1 MRLLLDTHL
10 LLWWVTDSRDLGRE
24 ARALIADPY
33 NAVFVST
40 VSLWEIW
47 LKHSIGKL
55 RVPPNFDERLSGESF
70 EILPLSGA
78 HARKVA
84 ELPWLHRDPFD
95 RMLVTQAAYEK
106 LLLLTADKQL
116 GEYGK
121 MARVVD

>member
-1 MRLLLDTHL
+1 MLLR
-10 LLWWVTDSRDLGRE
+10 WVTDSRDLGRE
-24 ARALIADPY
+24 ARALIADPN

-55 RVPPNFDERLSGESF
+55 RLPPNFDERLSGESF

>member
-24 ARALIADPY
+24 ARALIADPN
-33 NAVFVST
+33 NAIFVST

-55 RVPPNFDERLSGESF
+55 RVPPDFDKRLAGESF
-70 EILPLSGA
+70 EILPLNGV
-78 HARKVA
+78 HARTVA

-95 RMLVTQAAYEK
+95 RMLVAQAAHEK
-106 LLLLTADKQL
+106 LLLLTTDGRVGA
-116 GEYGK
+116 YGK
-121 MARVVD
+121 MVRVVD

>member
-1 MRLLLDTHL
+1 MRLLVDTPL

-24 ARALIADPY
+24 ARALIADPH
-33 NAVFVST
+33 NAIFVST

-55 RVPPNFDERLSGESF
+55 RVPPDFDERLAGESF
-70 EILPLSGA
+70 EILRLSGA

-95 RMLVTQAAYEK
+95 RMLVAQAAHEK
-106 LLLLTADKQL
+106 LLLLTAD
-116 GEYGK
+116 GRVGAYGK
-121 MARVVD
+121 MARLVD